1 MGDAPRRTH
10 ALSRKSL
17 YILYHWRQAHRLLP
31 SSATGSDTLPPAC
44 SRVRRTLR
52 SLVFHHGIQTY
63 QSCERAAA
71 AIKPFQ
77 CNGTD
82 AAHKSAH
89 GQACCGLLGFHCFGY
104 AQRALPIA
112 RCPNYHAS
120 IHPSRHTSHTSTM
133 ALKNPE
139 CDASEGARAQA
150 TVTLAKKSGKH
161 ILLVALFVLKP
172 LHSQL
177 ARGCPSRMQSL
188 GILLGCPK
196 LSESIRRTLPRSDV
210 NLTDCPPFHIVRCD
224 LWGEGTEG
232 KARSSVYNMVNDCM
246 ALYL

>member
-31 SSATGSDTLPPAC
+31 SSATGSDTLPPDC
-44 SRVRRTLR
+44 SRTLR

-161 ILLVALFVLKP
+161 ILLVALFVSKP